1 MRFGS
6 LTTKWRIH
14 GRTDYNI
21 ATQRGTLMAKISN
34 AQRAVDLV
42 TLFKA
47 QGESVQSVQIDGKSI
62 KIWFKDK
69 DEPVHEFDFVDWKA
83 N

>member
-1 MRFGS
+1 
-6 LTTKWRIH
+6 
-14 GRTDYNI
+14 
-21 ATQRGTLMAKISN
+21 MAKIS
-34 AQRAVDLV
+34 ATQRAVDLV

-47 QGESVQSVQIDGKSI
+47 KGESVQSVEIDGKSI

-69 DEPVHEFDFVDWKA
+69 DEPVHELDFVNWKA

>member
-1 MRFGS
+1 
-6 LTTKWRIH
+6 
-14 GRTDYNI
+14 
-21 ATQRGTLMAKISN
+21 MAKTS
-34 AQRAVDLV
+34 ATQRAVDLV